1 VEGKA
6 QGGVKHPRNAEILCS
21 NKMASSLALTARY
34 GRRALLRPVSL
45 AVTSRWQSSTGAAK
59 NNEYE
64 DRTLNTP
71 LPSPDQDNSPSLMER
86 SEKGFFA
93 RVFDK
98 YSFSQQ
104 TNRILV
110 AESFLQA
117 ATRQASDL

>member
-1 VEGKA
+1 
-6 QGGVKHPRNAEILCS
+6 
-21 NKMASSLALTARY
+21 MASSLALTARY
-34 GRRALLRPVSL
+34 GRRALVRPVTL
-45 AVTSRWQSSTGAAK
+45 AVTSRCWQSSSTGAVK
-59 NNEYE
+59 NNEFE

-71 LPSPDQDNSPSLMER
+71 LPSPDQDISPSLMER

-117 ATRQASDL
+117 ATRQASDP